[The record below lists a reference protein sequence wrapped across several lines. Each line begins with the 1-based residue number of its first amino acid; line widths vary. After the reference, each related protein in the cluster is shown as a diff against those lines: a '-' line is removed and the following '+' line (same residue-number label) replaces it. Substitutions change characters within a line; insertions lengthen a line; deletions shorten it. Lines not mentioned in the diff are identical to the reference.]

1 MDPNDYRK
9 QALGRLVKANEAE
22 PSEQVAQQPAD
33 NLDAKA
39 AAPDYYL
46 VEDEAE
52 FDFTGFTEPNALLV
66 PSAGSISTSSESRS

>member
-1 MDPNDYRK
+1 MNPDDFRK
-9 QALGRLVKANEAE
+9 QALGRLTKAAEAE
-22 PSEQVAQQPAD
+22 PSEQVAEEPAEGTE
-33 NLDAKA
+33 A